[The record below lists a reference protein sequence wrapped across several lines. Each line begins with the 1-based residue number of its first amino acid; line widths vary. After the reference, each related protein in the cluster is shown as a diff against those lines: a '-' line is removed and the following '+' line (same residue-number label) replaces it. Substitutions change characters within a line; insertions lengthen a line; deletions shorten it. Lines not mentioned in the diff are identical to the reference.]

1 MKISNT
7 IRAGLMLAGVCLAA
21 QAATAFGQTT
31 LSAEQSLAAGRAA
44 LRQKHYPQAIHV
56 LENGLNRFPRDTRLR
71 VELGRAYLYDH
82 QDDRAMQVFREVLRE
97 DSSNRPAKL
106 ELARA
111 LSYRHEYDASNQLYR
126 ELLAS
131 NAGDEAASVGVVR
144 NLVHQKRTPEARQE
158 LDRALASHPNSPTLA
173 KYKAYLQR
181 ARVGGSEVERPPGRV
196 QGGAD
201 YFSDSAGNRAWQGS
215 QQFDYNIGRS
225 FSNRLGFEERSLW
238 RTATPKANV
247 LSGMDEA
254 RLQVLPMLQVGTGG
268 GLVHFADGKGRGL
281 YRGEVE
287 LHPARRLW
295 WDVDF
300 SRNPVVPT
308 FSAAQFDLLAE
319 GWHSRLDWRP
329 GPWRLNANFSR
340 QHYSDG
346 NRRQRE
352 GGEVMRWLRVSRL
365 EFGTGYRI
373 IYFTFKE
380 HVLHGYFNPLQYQ
393 SHMGLMGVRFRVGKA
408 FRGEYVARAG
418 AESFSPADLTTRG
431 PFRLAGELALRNHVV
446 VGNWEVG
453 IDYNYWRLAQ
463 DTGAF
468 SANAGS
474 VVAVYRFGS
483 REQRAVGSR

>member
-1 MKISNT
+1 MKLVLPL
-7 IRAGLMLAGVCLAA
+7 RAALMLAPLSLAHGAGAAFA
-21 QAATAFGQTT
+21 QANP
-31 LSAEQSLAAGRAA
+31 SAEQSLAAAQAA
-44 LRQKHYPQAIHV
+44 LRQKHNAKAIQILREA
-56 LENGLNRFPRDTRLR
+56 LERFPGDDRLR

-82 QDDRAMQVFREVLRE
+82 QDDRAIGLFREILGKHP
-97 DSSNRPAKL
+97 SNRPAKL

-111 LSYRHEYDASNQLYR
+111 LGYRHDYDASNQLYR

-131 NAGDEAASVGVVR
+131 KADDEAASVGLVR
-144 NLVHQKRTPEARQE
+144 NLIHQKRTTEARQE

-173 KYKAYLQR
+173 KYKGYVQT
-181 ARVGGSEVERPPGRV
+181 ARLGGDVERPPRRV

-201 YFSDSAGNRAWQGS
+201 YFSDSAGNRAWQGF
-215 QQFDYNIGRS
+215 QQFDYNFGRG
-225 FSNRLGFEERSLW
+225 FSNRLDLEERSLW

-247 LSGMDEA
+247 ISGMDEA
-254 RLQVLPMLQVGTGG
+254 RLRVLPQLQVGGGG
-268 GLVHFADGKGRGL
+268 GLVHFADGTVRGL
-281 YRGEVE
+281 YRGDVE
-287 LHPARRLW
+287 LHPVRRLW
-295 WDVDF
+295 WNVDF

-329 GPWRLNANFSR
+329 GPWRLDANFSR

-365 EFGTGYRI
+365 EFGTGYRLT
-373 IYFTFKE
+373 YFTFKQ
-380 HVLHGYFNPLQYQ
+380 HMLHGYFNPRQYQ
-393 SHMGLMGVRFRVGKA
+393 SHMGLLGVRFRVGKA

-431 PFRLAGELALRNHVV
+431 PFRLAGQLALRNRVV
-446 VGNWEVG
+446 VGNWEAG
-453 IDYNYWRLAQ
+453 IEYHYWRLAL

-468 SANAGS
+468 SAHAGS
-474 VVAVYRFGS
+474 LVAAYRF
-483 REQRAVGSR
+483 